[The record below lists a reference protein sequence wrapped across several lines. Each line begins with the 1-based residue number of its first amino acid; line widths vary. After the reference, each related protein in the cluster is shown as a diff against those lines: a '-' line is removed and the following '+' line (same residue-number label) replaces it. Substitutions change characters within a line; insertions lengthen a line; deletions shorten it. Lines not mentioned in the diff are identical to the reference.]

1 MGDWQLLYRTS
12 GFSCLPQTADSRVKP
27 KSFYYPTNRTWNCGS
42 KWTSVFSRGSIYLLW
57 RDCFPGGGQVCIM
70 EFWSFISPKVSLR
83 SLRSWVEESS
93 PPTFPLLPVS
103 KIMLKNRAE
112 KLAEGTRGGMGGTS
126 ETKWIMNLKIANYL
140 VSYSSEP
147 WHNDQP
153 QSRFFSLNGFTFK
166 QAN

>member
-1 MGDWQLLYRTS
+1 MGDWQLVYRMS

-27 KSFYYPTNRTWNCGS
+27 NLFITLPIELGTVIPNRIQPFHEVSICLGETASPEVDRFASWSFALSFPQRWLSGASGPEWRILAPHLPPVTRFKDYAEEQGREA
-42 KWTSVFSRGSIYLLW
+42 SR
-57 RDCFPGGGQVCIM
+57 RDPGGM
-70 EFWSFISPKVSLR
+70 E
-83 SLRSWVEESS
+83 
-93 PPTFPLLPVS
+93 
-103 KIMLKNRAE
+103 
-112 KLAEGTRGGMGGTS
+112 GMS